1 MGTRNPVKAAG
12 TPSAPN
18 SQGITSLALAIS
30 SATFPEK
37 IGPQVGE
44 EVVRLIVA
52 GALWNVL
59 ADARIFVARDAV
71 M

>member
-12 TPSAPN
+12 TPGAPN
-18 SQGITSLALAIS
+18 SRGITSLALAIS

-44 EVVRLIVA
+44 EGVRLIVA